1 MKALVAGAVS
11 LFAAPG
17 ALAQDVADGAAQ
29 AAINTGDTAWILVA
43 TALVMVM
50 TPAGLALFYGGLT
63 QNKHVL
69 NTIGMSYMAFCTG
82 SLTWVLIGYSLA
94 FSEGNAV
101 IGGLDHLLLGGLGV
115 NDVSGTIPTLLFAM
129 FQGTFAAITVAIVS
143 GSIIERVRFST
154 WGLFTVLWVILVYAP
169 VAHWVWGGGFLS
181 NSGEMDFAGGTVVHI
196 NAGVAGLVLSYL
208 VGKRRQHSLEE
219 VRKPSSIKFMILGS
233 ALLWFGWFG
242 FNGGSQLAADGIA
255 ANAMLVT
262 NISAC
267 AGALVWL
274 SIEWFIVKKPTL
286 IGMASGAVSGL
297 VGITPA
303 SGFVDA
309 PGALAI
315 GVISGLVGYWGVVH
329 LKSMMN
335 HDDTLDAFG
344 IHGLVGIAGALA
356 TGIFANPA
364 INGGA
369 GLLYGNPIQLWIQLK
384 AVLITIGYSAAA
396 TFVVWKVCTLF
407 TGGGRVDE
415 ELELEGMDIGYHG
428 EHHIVLEETNIVPR
442 GETNGSRLRESN
454 GKVEEPQPA

>member
-1 MKALVAGAVS
+1 MKRITATLLLSVFGAISVY
-11 LFAAPG
+11 
-17 ALAQDVADGAAQ
+17 AQEAEAT
-29 AAINTGDTAWILVA
+29 INTGDTAWLLIA
-43 TALVMVM
+43 TALVMLM

-82 SLTWVLIGYSLA
+82 TIIWIIAGYSLA
-94 FSEGNAV
+94 FSEGNAF
-101 IGGLDHLLLGGLGV
+101 IGGIENFLLHGIGV
-115 NDVSGTIPTLLFAM
+115 SDVSGSIPTLLFVA
-129 FQGTFAAITVAIVS
+129 FQGTFAAIAVAIVS

-154 WGLFTVLWVILVYAP
+154 WGIFTIFWVIVVYAP
-169 VAHWVWGGGFLS
+169 IAHWVWGGGFLS
-181 NSGEMDFAGGTVVHI
+181 NSGEMDFAGGTVIHI

-208 VGKRRQHSLEE
+208 VGKRMEHSLEE

-255 ANAMLVT
+255 ANALLVT
-262 NISAC
+262 NVAAC
-267 AGALVWL
+267 AGALIWL
-274 SIEWFIVKKPTL
+274 TIEWFIVKKPTL

-303 SGFVDA
+303 SGFVDVS
-309 PGALAI
+309 GALAI

-329 LKSMMN
+329 LKSMVK

-344 IHGLVGIAGALA
+344 IHGLVGIAGALL
-356 TGIFANPA
+356 TGVFANPD

-369 GLLYGNPIQLWIQLK
+369 GLLYGNPIQLWVQAK
-384 AVLITIGYSAAA
+384 AVLVTIVYSAVG
-396 TFVVWKVCTLF
+396 TFVVWKVCALLTS
-407 TGGGRVDE
+407 GGRIEE

-428 EHHIVLEETNIVPR
+428 EHSII
-442 GETNGSRLRESN
+442 
-454 GKVEEPQPA
+454 VEENQIV